1 MAKYFRIA
9 IQRNSDT
16 LHLKL
21 TGEFD
26 GSSAREL
33 LNSIQKNCNG
43 ASRIFIYTSSL
54 RRIHPFERQ
63 IFVSN
68 LNSIS
73 RKFIEF
79 GLMGDKAG
87 QLVLGHSEI
96 KAI

>member
-9 IQRNSDT
+9 IQRNKDT

-26 GSSAREL
+26 GNAAREL
-33 LNSIQKNCNG
+33 LNIIQKNCNR
-43 ASRIFIYTSSL
+43 ASRIFIHTSSL

-63 IFVSN
+63 IFVSS

-73 RKFIEF
+73 KKFIEF
-79 GLMGDKAG
+79 GFMGDKAG
-87 QLVLGHSEI
+87 QLLLGHGEI